1 MELVS
6 RLRKSS
12 YWKVFFIA
20 LVVATVIFLPFLIVG
35 RGIFI
40 YYGDYNVQQIPFYQL
55 AHEAIRGGNIGWNWT
70 TDLGANFIGSYS
82 FYLLGNPFFWL
93 TIPFPNWMLPYLM
106 APLMIL
112 KLSCCAVTGYAF
124 VRRFTK
130 TDAFAMI
137 GGLLYAFCGFNI
149 YNIFFNHFLEVAV
162 FFPLLLIALEEFVIN
177 GRRGVFALAV
187 CLCAVV
193 NYYFFAGQVVFV
205 ILYFI
210 VRCFSP
216 DFTITLR
223 KFLLLALEAILG
235 FLGSMFLFL
244 PSALALMGNYRLDEY
259 LSGFNLLLYDR
270 VQRYGLIF
278 ESFFFPP
285 DNPANPNFFPNSESK
300 WASVSVYLP
309 LISMAGVITYFR
321 SKKAKWLKVLISICV
336 FMAFVPILNSSFQ
349 LFKSMYYARWFY
361 MLTLIMILATVQA
374 LEDRKENLTFGI
386 KITGAVMLALS
397 LIGILPSKN
406 KEGALEFFSMPA
418 YPVRFWIYVAIGLGG
433 LLVVYLL
440 YRLYRKDERYP
451 KYLITSI
458 CVASVVYSVVI
469 LAVGRVNYDEGNRII
484 DQAINGKE
492 KITLAR
498 DEYYRM
504 DVYGGMQN
512 LGMYWRMPT
521 IQAFQ
526 SVVPPS
532 IIEFYHSLGMD
543 RGVKSDPAITY
554 LAMRNLLS
562 VKYLFVNPTSDELNL
577 PYYEYVD
584 SENGFDVYE
593 NTNYVPMG
601 FTYEYYVTP
610 LDFES
615 YNEENRDRLMMKA
628 IALSDEQ
635 VDEYGSLLE
644 PLTVD
649 KMPLLSE
656 EELKTDAEDR
666 RKESC
671 SEFAVDSSG
680 FTAEITLNRDNLV
693 FFSVPFEKGWSATVN
708 GEPAEVEQ
716 VNVGFMAVKADAGE
730 NVIRFTYETPGLKWG
745 LVISFVSFSLL
756 AGYLITVR
764 FYRKKHPEARPRRYL
779 HTYSSFEGIEELKA
793 SRAYIENT
801 MEKTNRSEE

>member
-1 MELVS
+1 MKMIS

-12 YWKVFFIA
+12 YFKVFWIAFIVGA
-20 LVVATVIFLPFLIVG
+20 VIFLPFIIIG
-35 RGIFI
+35 QGIFI
-40 YYGDYNVQQIPFYQL
+40 YYGDYNAQQIPFYQL
-55 AHEAIRGGNIGWNWT
+55 AHEAIKSGNIGWSWV

-93 TIPFPNWMLPYLM
+93 TIPFPNWLVPYLM

-124 VRRFTK
+124 VRRFTQ
-130 TDAFAMI
+130 TDSFAMI
-137 GGLLYAFCGFNI
+137 GGLLYAFCGFNV

-205 ILYFI
+205 TLYFI

-216 DFTITLR
+216 DFPMTVR
-223 KFLLLALEAILG
+223 KFFLLALEAVLG

-244 PSALALMGNYRLDEY
+244 PSAMALMGNYRLDEY

-270 VQRYGLIF
+270 VQRYGLIL

-285 DNPANPNFFPNSESK
+285 DNPAYPNFFPNSESK

-309 LISMAGVITYFR
+309 LISMAGVITYFK

-349 LFKSMYYARWFY
+349 LFKQMYYARWFY
-361 MLTLIMILATVQA
+361 MLTLMMVLATVQV
-374 LEDRKENLTFGI
+374 LEDQKENLIFGV
-386 KITGAVMLALS
+386 KVTGAIMLGFS
-397 LIGILPSKN
+397 VIGILPQKD
-406 KEGALEFFSMPA
+406 EDGALQFFSMPA
-418 YPVRFWIYVAIGLGG
+418 YPARFWLYIIIGLGG
-433 LLVVYLL
+433 LLVVFLL
-440 YRLYRKDERYP
+440 YRLYRKDERYS
-451 KYLITSI
+451 KYLMTSI
-458 CVASVVYSVVI
+458 CVASIIYSIVI
-469 LAVGRVNYDEGNRII
+469 IAIGRVDYDQGNQIL
-484 DQAINGKE
+484 DQAIRGEE
-492 KITLAR
+492 KITLDR

-512 LGMYWRMPT
+512 LGMYWNMPT

-543 RGVKSDPAITY
+543 RGVKSDPKITY

-562 VKYLFVNPTSDELNL
+562 VKYLFVNPDSEDLDL
-577 PYYEYVD
+577 PDYTYVD
-584 SENGFDVYE
+584 HQNGFDIYE
-593 NTNYVPMG
+593 NTNYIPMG
-601 FTYEYYVTP
+601 FTYDYYVTP

-615 YNEENRDRLMMKA
+615 YNEESRDRLMLKA
-628 IALSDEQ
+628 IALSQEQ
-635 VDEYGSLLE
+635 IETYGSLLE

-649 KMPLLSE
+649 KMPSFSAD
-656 EELKTDAEDR
+656 ELKMDAEDR
-666 RKESC
+666 RKECC
-671 SEFAVDSSG
+671 SDFVIDNAG
-680 FTAEITLNRDNLV
+680 FTAEIDLSRDNLV
-693 FFSVPFEKGWSATVN
+693 FFSVPYEQGWSATVN
-708 GEPAEVEQ
+708 GEPVEVEQ
-716 VNVGFMAVKADAGE
+716 VNVGFMAVKASAG
-730 NVIRFTYETPGLKWG
+730 NNIIRFTYETPGLKLG
-745 LVISFVSFSLL
+745 IIISVISFILL
-756 AGYLITVR
+756 AGYLLVVF
-764 FYRKKHPEARPRRYL
+764 FYRRNHPGARPRRYVHL
-779 HTYSSFEGIEELKA
+779 AKGFQGIQEVKA
-793 SRAYIENT
+793 DRAYIGNILKKNGTDE
-801 MEKTNRSEE
+801 R